1 MNKNIFNKVLT
12 EKSIKN
18 TYLYS
23 MIAQDKLENEVF
35 LKESLTYLENLG
47 FDNIQADVEGYETPK
62 SYLKMGSDITIT
74 PDIVAEKGGRKH
86 YFEISLKSE
95 EPKLLK
101 SKWRFL
107 DVLTRMK
114 DHRFKIITRRGHY
127 KFTQDMLDDLN
138 LDKSP
143 IKL

>member
-1 MNKNIFNKVLT
+1 
-12 EKSIKN
+12 
-18 TYLYS
+18 

-47 FDNIQADVEGYETPK
+47 FDNIKADVAGYETPK
-62 SYLKMGSDITIT
+62 SYLKKGSDITIT

-95 EPKLLK
+95 KPKLLK

-127 KFTQDMLDDLN
+127 KFTQDMLDELN
-138 LDKSP
+138 LDKNP

>member
-1 MNKNIFNKVLT
+1 
-12 EKSIKN
+12 
-18 TYLYS
+18 

-47 FDNIQADVEGYETPK
+47 FDNIKADIAGYETPT
-62 SYLKMGSDITIT
+62 SYLKKGSDITIT

-86 YFEISLKSE
+86 YFEISLQSE
-95 EPKLLK
+95 KPKLLK

-127 KFTQDMLDDLN
+127 KFTQDMLDELN
-138 LDKSP
+138 LDKNP